1 MPYAPIPTDTSPNGA
16 PEALEALARGLRLGQ
31 DVLGMWYE
39 AAYPGVL
46 RLCRG
51 FLGPAAA
58 GTAED
63 VAQDAMLRLVD
74 QIDRWDPA
82 RPYGGWERTVVL
94 NVARNHLRAASRRSD
109 HENAAATLDS
119 MGSAGLPDPADA
131 ASAKE
136 VGALVQRCLG
146 LLSPRER
153 EAFVLVDLEG
163 LAPKAAAEVMGVAAS
178 NVRAVLSLARRRL
191 KEALAPH
198 LAEGGLA

>member
-1 MPYAPIPTDTSPNGA
+1 MMPPTTTAQDD
-16 PEALEALARGLRLGQ
+16 ALTGLARALRLGH
-31 DVLGMWYE
+31 DVLGAWYE

-51 FLGPAAA
+51 FLGPAAS
-58 GTAED
+58 GNAED
-63 VAQDAMLRLVD
+63 VAQDAMLRLVS
-74 QIDRWDPA
+74 QIERWDPA

-94 NVARNHLRAASRRSD
+94 NVARNHLRAASRRTE
-109 HENAAATLDS
+109 HESAAGQLES
-119 MGSAGLPDPADA
+119 MGPAGLPDPSDA

-136 VGALVQRCLG
+136 IGALVDRCLG
-146 LLSPRER
+146 LLTPRER

-198 LAEGGLA
+198 LAEGGPA